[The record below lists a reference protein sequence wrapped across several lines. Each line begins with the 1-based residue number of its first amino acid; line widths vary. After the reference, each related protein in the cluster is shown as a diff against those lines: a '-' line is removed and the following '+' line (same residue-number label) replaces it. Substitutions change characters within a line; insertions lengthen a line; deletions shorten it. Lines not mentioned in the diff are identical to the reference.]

1 MDVQRE
7 LEISEFCN
15 RLKKIDRRK
24 ILIELNCSTNIR
36 TMKGLRRNRRC
47 LKNKSWYH
55 HLSISSG

>member
-24 ILIELNCSTNIR
+24 I
-36 TMKGLRRNRRC
+36 
-47 LKNKSWYH
+47 W
-55 HLSISSG
+55 

>member
-47 LKNKSWYH
+47 LKNKSRYH
-55 HLSISSG
+55 

>member
-36 TMKGLRRNRRC
+36 TMKGLRRNKWC
-47 LKNKSWYH
+47 YEKQKPVS
-55 HLSISSG
+55 